1 MHLARAAFRYCGR
14 FAPSPTGPLH
24 FGSLIAAVG
33 SYLDARHHAGLWRL
47 RIEDVDQPRCQAG
60 ASDDILRLLEAY
72 GFEWDGEVIYQSRR
86 TADYRA
92 AFERLRAA
100 GQVFPCACTRSELAD
115 SRIDRPESESESEP
129 ELASARLANDGARV
143 YPGTC
148 RDGLPAG
155 RVPRAWRLRV
165 GDARI
170 HFADAVQGRI
180 EQDLARD
187 AGDFIL
193 LRADG
198 LFAYQLAVVV
208 DDAEQGISHVVRG
221 ADLLD
226 STPRQMLLQ
235 RLLNLPTPQYAHL
248 PLAIDAGGEKLSKQT
263 RARPLM
269 RSQARPAL
277 FAALQFLGQ
286 APSPDLR
293 DASLGE
299 LWQWAIGHW
308 SLSGV
313 PRRNRLA
320 ADLPEAYSCSS

>member
-1 MHLARAAFRYCGR
+1 MRLACAASRYCGR

-60 ASDDILRLLEAY
+60 ASDGILRLLEAY
-72 GFEWDGEVIYQSRR
+72 GFEWDGEIIYQSRR

-92 AFERLRAA
+92 AFERLQAA

-115 SRIDRPESESESEP
+115 SRINQNSPEP
-129 ELASARLANDGARV
+129 KPGFAQLASDGACV

-155 RVPRAWRLRV
+155 RAPRAWRLRV
-165 GDARI
+165 GEARI
-170 HFADAVQGRI
+170 QFVDAVQGRI

-221 ADLLD
+221 ADLLG

-235 RLLNLPTPQYAHL
+235 RLLNLPTPHYAHL
-248 PLAIDAGGEKLSKQT
+248 PLAINGGGEKLSKQT
-263 RARPLM
+263 RAAPLT
-269 RSQARPAL
+269 RDQARAAL
-277 FAALQFLGQ
+277 FAALRFLGQ
-286 APSPDLR
+286 APPPELR
-293 DASLGE
+293 DARLGE
-299 LWQWAIGHW
+299 LWQWAIRHW

-313 PRRNRLA
+313 PRRNQLA
-320 ADLPEAYSCSS
+320 VDFS